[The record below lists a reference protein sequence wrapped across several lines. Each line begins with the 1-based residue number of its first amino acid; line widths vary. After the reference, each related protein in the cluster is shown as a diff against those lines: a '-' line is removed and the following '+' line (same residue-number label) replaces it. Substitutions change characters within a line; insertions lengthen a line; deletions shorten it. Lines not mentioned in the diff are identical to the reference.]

1 MLKISKMTDY
11 AIRVMVELSRQGEIL
26 SAQALAERVG
36 VETPT
41 ASKVLKLLAGKGLLE
56 SYRGASGGYRVKREA
71 KDISVAEVIE
81 AIEGP
86 VAITECSDEAGH
98 CDLESHCGLQ
108 GNWRRISREV
118 SRALRGVTLAEMA
131 SPAAAGRGP
140 LDLRT
145 L

>member
-1 MLKISKMTDY
+1 MTDY

-41 ASKVLKLLAGKGLLE
+41 ASKVLKQLAGKGLLE

-71 KDISVAEVIE
+71 EDISVAEVIE

-108 GNWRRISREV
+108 GNWQRISREV
-118 SRALRGVTLAEMA
+118 NRALRGVTLAEMA
-131 SPAAAGRGP
+131 SPGAAGKGP

>member
-1 MLKISKMTDY
+1 MTDY
-11 AIRVMVELSRQGEIL
+11 AIRVMVELSRRGEML

-71 KDISVAEVIE
+71 EEISVAEVIE

-98 CDLESHCGLQ
+98 CTLESHCGLQ
-108 GNWRRISREV
+108 DNWQRISREV
-118 SRALRGVTLAEMA
+118 NRALSGVTLAEMA
-131 SPAAAGRGP
+131 SPAAAGSGP